1 MADGKKRAKAD
12 LFKVVD
18 NVAVHGGP
26 EVAQLTDVGHLT
38 GTVVLTH
45 VSGQCVA
52 GIMVFLTDTTH
63 QHVHI
68 VHVHL
73 QRHINTFTLY
83 MCTGNDTSTR
93 SHCSCTPASTHHVHI
108 VMGETSKN

>member
-1 MADGKKRAKAD
+1 MEQETTKLSKAD
-12 LFKVVD
+12 LFEMVD

-45 VSGQCVA
+45 VGGQCVTRL
-52 GIMVFLTDTTH
+52 VVLLTDTTH

-73 QRHINTFTLY
+73 QQ
-83 MCTGNDTSTR
+83 
-93 SHCSCTPASTHHVHI
+93 
-108 VMGETSKN
+108 